1 MNKWNYI
8 EKTFVDK
15 FKIFPVIENGKTPVM
30 NNWLND
36 CSSEYMQ
43 VLYWYENNHNYNWGL
58 PAEPNNLFIL
68 DVDCKEGQ
76 CGKDSL
82 ARLMYD
88 LDIDI
93 TKTLIQKTASGGL
106 HLIYKSD
113 VELNQVLNSS
123 NSFENYPNIDI
134 RTKGYIVVEPSV
146 INGKEYTFLRSVDE
160 IQEMPRKLKEFILN
174 NTSTKKEIKDYVKPL
189 KVFKGDRDN
198 QLFQYINDV
207 YYKTRLDE
215 EEIFILAKHFN
226 NTVIEEPLPERIVKE
241 KVKRVFSKDRG
252 SCIFIKLGE

>member
-134 RTKGYIVVEPSV
+134 RTKGYIVVEAPWWKPTYFEV
-146 INGKEYTFLRSVDE
+146 HFENADRVERYTDRFLGDGLRYE
-160 IQEMPRKLKEFILN
+160 ISDFLYSIHGNEKHSFKLTRGESIVMAKIMESFLKIRRK
-174 NTSTKKEIKDYVKPL
+174 Y
-189 KVFKGDRDN
+189 
-198 QLFQYINDV
+198 
-207 YYKTRLDE
+207 
-215 EEIFILAKHFN
+215 
-226 NTVIEEPLPERIVKE
+226 
-241 KVKRVFSKDRG
+241 
-252 SCIFIKLGE
+252 